1 MTRPFFRPFM
11 PTIQVRL
18 HEPRSKGY
26 PIHIQPG
33 LIHQAGAKLKPRF
46 KGYAPFVIG
55 NPLVFGLWGKAL
67 EASLKRA
74 GFAPPLWHLVPDG
87 EKHKTF
93 SQYQRALAALAQWG
107 QGLSAKPLVLLLGG
121 GVIGDLGG
129 FVAATYKR
137 GIPFVQIPTSLLAMV
152 DSSVGGKLGVD
163 FPSQGGLV
171 KNLVGVFAQ
180 PEAVLIDPA
189 VLGTLDPRQLRSG
202 LGEVVKTAVLF
213 DPKLF
218 AQLERRAADLL
229 KGDAALYGQV
239 IAACVA
245 HKARVVGLDEFDR
258 RGDRALLNLG
268 HTFGHAVE
276 SASRFKLLHGEGVAF
291 GLACAADLS
300 ARLGLL
306 ERGAESQMARLR
318 GLLAALGLP
327 LKLKRLPMA
336 TVLAAMAQDKKFE
349 GGARFVLPK
358 RLGNCVVRPLK
369 GLGPAKAVLASRF
382 V

>member
-1 MTRPFFRPFM
+1 MARPFFRPGM
-11 PTIQVRL
+11 PTVQVRL

-26 PIHIQPG
+26 PIRIEPG
-33 LIHQAGAKLKPRF
+33 LLHRAGAALKPRF
-46 KGYAPFVIG
+46 KGYAPFIIS
-55 NPLVFGLWGKAL
+55 NPLVFGLWGRAL
-67 EASLKRA
+67 EASLKQA
-74 GFAPPLWHLVPDG
+74 GFAAPIWHLVPDG

-93 SQYQRALAALAQWG
+93 AEYQRALAALAAWG
-107 QGLSAKPLVLLLGG
+107 QGLGQPPLVLLLGG

-137 GIPFVQIPTSLLAMV
+137 GVPFVQIPTSLLSMV
-152 DSSVGGKLGVD
+152 DSSVGGKLGID
-163 FPSQGGLV
+163 FPSRGGLV
-171 KNLVGVFAQ
+171 KNLVGAFAQ
-180 PEAVLIDPA
+180 PEAVLIDPR
-189 VLGTLDPRQLRSG
+189 VLATLEPRQLRSG

-218 AQLERRAADLL
+218 ATLERRAADLL
-229 KGDAALYGQV
+229 QGDAALYGAV

-245 HKARVVGLDEFDR
+245 HKARVVGRDEFDR
-258 RGDRALLNLG
+258 RGERALLNLG

-276 SASRFKLLHGEGVAF
+276 SASKFKLLHGEGVAF

-306 ERGAESQMARLR
+306 ERGAEGQMARLR

-327 LKLKRLPMA
+327 LKLKRLPMPA
-336 TVLAAMAQDKKFE
+336 VLAAMAQDKKFE

-358 RLGNCVVRPLK
+358 RLGNSVVHPLK
-369 GLGPAKAVLASRF
+369 GLGQAEAVLASRF

>member
-1 MTRPFFRPFM
+1 V
-11 PTIQVRL
+11 PTVQVRL

-26 PIHIQPG
+26 LIHIAPG
-33 LIHQAGAKLKPRF
+33 LIHQAGALLAPRF
-46 KGYAPFVIG
+46 KVHAPFIIS

-67 EASLKRA
+67 EASLRKA
-74 GFAPPLWHLVPDG
+74 GFGAPIWHLVPDG
-87 EKHKTF
+87 ERHKTF
-93 SQYQRALAALAQWG
+93 AQYQRALTALAKWG

-137 GIPFVQIPTSLLAMV
+137 GVPFVQIPTSLLAMV

-171 KNLVGVFAQ
+171 KNLVGAFAQ

-189 VLGTLDPRQLRSG
+189 VLATLDKRQLRSG

-218 AQLERRAADLL
+218 ALLERHAAGLL
-229 KGDAALYGQV
+229 KADPALCAGI

-258 RGDRALLNLG
+258 RGRRALLNLG

-276 SASRFKLLHGEGVAF
+276 SASKFSLLHGEGVAF
-291 GLACAADLS
+291 GLACAADL
-300 ARLGLL
+300 AAQQGLL
-306 ERGAESQMARLR
+306 ERGADGQMARLR
-318 GLLAALGLP
+318 GLLGALGLP
-327 LKLKRLPMA
+327 LKLKRLPMPA
-336 TVLAAMAQDKKFE
+336 VLAAMAQDKKFE

-358 RLGNCVVRPLK
+358 RLGSCVVHPLK
-369 GLGPAKAVLASRF
+369 GLGPAKAILAARF